1 MTNNYIGVQA
11 FGEGAGATTADSLAV
26 ALSTSYTQIT
36 AATTFDW
43 SGFYLTLQQANAA
56 TQSEQRCAIGIG
68 SGGSEWDLL
77 PDLLLQVG
85 TNFFDQGYNLFV
97 PLSVPAGS
105 RLAGKSSSATGT
117 VRCALQGVAM
127 GSLPIPPCQFGTGYG
142 GSGNTGTQV
151 DPGTTA
157 NTKGSWVQITS
168 STSFHHKFLALTLN
182 SGNNTALTNANFLID
197 IGVGAGGSET
207 VLYENLSMI
216 QGANE
221 DRMNPAWFG
230 FFPCDIPAGSRLA
243 VRAQSTF
250 TTNTDRL
257 FNVTLIGLS

>member
-1 MTNNYIGVQA
+1 MTNNYIGVHA
-11 FGEGAGATTADSLAV
+11 FGEGAGVTTADSLAV
-26 ALSTSYTQIT
+26 SISTSYTQII

-43 SGFYLTLQQANAA
+43 SGFYVTLQQANAA
-56 TQSEQRCAIGIG
+56 AHSEQRCSIGIG
-68 SGGSEWDLL
+68 SAASEWDLV
-77 PDLLLQVG
+77 PDLLLQIG
-85 TNFFDQGYNLFV
+85 TNFFDQGNTIYV
-97 PLSVPAGS
+97 PVSVPAGS

-127 GSLPIPPCQFGTGYG
+127 GSLPVPPCQFGVGYG

-157 NTKGSWVQITS
+157 NTKGSWQQITA
-168 STSFHHKFLALTLN
+168 STSFHHKFIALTLN
-182 SGNNTALTNANFLID
+182 SGNNAALTNANFLID

-207 VLYENLSMI
+207 VIYENLSMI
-216 QGANE
+216 QGGNE
-221 DRMNPAWFG
+221 DRMNPPWFG